1 MYVYNVFVPGARGDQ
16 RRVLAPLE
24 PEVEG
29 DMNCLMWVLGTEPM
43 SSVTAVSSLNPYVVS
58 DFVLVHIHS

>member
-1 MYVYNVFVPGARGDQ
+1 MYVYNMFVPGVRGDQ

-29 DMNCLMWVLGTEPM
+29 DMNCLMWVLGTKLGM
-43 SSVTAVSSLNPYVVS
+43 SVKAISPAPG
-58 DFVLVHIHS
+58 